1 MEKYEH
7 LGLVG
12 EGSYGV
18 VTKCRNRET
27 GRIVAVKAFSEKVRL
42 LKQLRHENL
51 VNLLEVW
58 KKKKRWYLVFEFV
71 ECTVLD
77 ELEQILDGLDPSPIA
92 FCHQHNIIHRDIKP
106 ENVLVSQHEVIK
118 VCDFGFARTMS
129 AVAREVYTDYVAT
142 RWYRAPELLVGDTK
156 YDKAVDIWCFTQI
169 LTDAKSFPRRSLVL
183 FLVLLGKHR
192 KKESRIPSIIT
203 GDHPHRNM

>member
-1 MEKYEH
+1 M
-7 LGLVG
+7 
-12 EGSYGV
+12 
-18 VTKCRNRET
+18 
-27 GRIVAVKAFSEKVRL
+27 

-77 ELEQILDGLDPSPIA
+77 ELEQILDAIA

-156 YDKAVDIWCFTQI
+156 YDKAVDIWAIGCFGECFTQI
-169 LTDAKSFPRRSLVL
+169 LTECGGCVKRTAGHSETSLCHNAGKTRADVRL
-183 FLVLLGKHR
+183 PELRNTLLPQHR
-192 KKESRIPSIIT
+192 AESR
-203 GDHPHRNM
+203 HVCVCACVRACARVCVRA